1 MRLSQ
6 RLPRLVLA
14 SRSPRRRRLLS
25 EHGLAHE
32 AVQPSI
38 DDARLHRG
46 QASPAQWVAALAY
59 LKAAAGADALGRSVR
74 EPVLVIGADT
84 MCVRDDRLLGQPADA
99 ADAEAMLR
107 SLENGAHEVLT
118 GVALLRVE
126 PDGSRSREVLVDRAW
141 VRVGNIGP
149 ERIREYVASVEWQG
163 KAGAYNLF
171 ERIDAGWPI
180 EYSGDPT
187 TVMGLPMRALVLRL
201 ERLAAAGARGQQ
213 SPDARG

>member
-1 MRLSQ
+1 MC
-6 RLPRLVLA
+6 
-14 SRSPRRRRLLS
+14 
-25 EHGLAHE
+25 
-32 AVQPSI
+32 
-38 DDARLHRG
+38 
-46 QASPAQWVAALAY
+46 
-59 LKAAAGADALGRSVR
+59 LKDG
-74 EPVLVIGADT
+74 
-84 MCVRDDRLLGQPADA
+84 RLLGQPADA

-126 PDGSRSREVLVDRAW
+126 PDGSRTREVLVDRAW
-141 VRVGNIGP
+141 VRVGSIGA
-149 ERIREYVASVEWQG
+149 ERIREYVASGEWRG

-187 TVMGLPMRALVLRL
+187 TVMGLPMRALVSRL
-201 ERLAAAGARGQQ
+201 ERLAAAGAGGQQ